1 MQNLEDNN
9 KHDNQVSTTTKN
21 SNSDYQTTHLN
32 LAYQMHLQGSPQS
45 SFLYSVPAQ
54 TRPVEVTVWVISDA
68 VCPWCF
74 VAKRKLEKAMTL
86 FPNAVFTIE
95 WVPFFLA
102 EPDSLAIFSN
112 PLESPTSSSQSTPTT
127 SPTISPSPT
136 PSSSS
141 LSTPSSSPSSSFGQ
155 LPETVSERLRL
166 KYGDERGRQMI
177 LALQK
182 AGEAVGITWSD
193 HRIPVN
199 TVLSHGL
206 VKFAGHFHKQNEVMD
221 TIFSNYFE
229 KALDISNV
237 EVLVKIAKEVNLDEN
252 EARLYLSNPELPS
265 IIRLE
270 AEEARHRYKVC
281 GVPTFMISRG
291 DKKSY
296 KLRFSGAQP
305 VEVFAAAFKRI
316 LELQ

>member
-1 MQNLEDNN
+1 MQNLEDT
-9 KHDNQVSTTTKN
+9 KQRDNQFQVATQI
-21 SNSDYQTTHLN
+21 NSDNQAN
-32 LAYQMHLQGSPQS
+32 LMYYMPGTPQS
-45 SFLYSVPAQ
+45 SSMYSMQ
-54 TRPVEVTVWVISDA
+54 CQSQLRPVEVTVWVISDA

-86 FPNAVFTIE
+86 FPNVVFTIE